1 MQLKFAIISLL
12 IITFFYIAVFSIVN
26 NETNK
31 KFFTIVKETWV
42 IFLGLIIYFSILFI
56 YGD

>member
-12 IITFFYIAVFSIVN
+12 IITFFYIVIFSIVN
-26 NETNK
+26 NGTNK
-31 KFFTIVKETWV
+31 NFFTIVKETWV
-42 IFLGLIIYFSILFI
+42 IFLGLIIYFSILFS